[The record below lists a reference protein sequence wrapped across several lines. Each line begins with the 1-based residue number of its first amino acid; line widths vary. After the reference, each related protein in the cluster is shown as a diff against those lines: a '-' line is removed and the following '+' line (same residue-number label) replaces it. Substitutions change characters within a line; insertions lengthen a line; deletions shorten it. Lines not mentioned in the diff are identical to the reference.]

1 MVLISHLSI
10 SPPQLRIN
18 HTFVTP
24 LQLIWL
30 RSFGSNFINPTKKSI
45 QLADQ
50 LNPLL
55 LWKSGAA
62 VWPVSAV
69 CWLQEAAS
77 PGNGWSPPSS
87 SSEHRVITLSEIRK
101 NVNRVLLRYYALFR
115 RADGRGARARPLLI
129 SRVPSN
135 IFTASTHNYAELG
148 VRSWSA
154 GTGASAGICA
164 SLPTSV
170 STAPGLWWL
179 PTSKHFLL

>member
-1 MVLISHLSI
+1 M
-10 SPPQLRIN
+10 
-18 HTFVTP
+18 
-24 LQLIWL
+24 
-30 RSFGSNFINPTKKSI
+30 
-45 QLADQ
+45 
-50 LNPLL
+50 
-55 LWKSGAA
+55 
-62 VWPVSAV
+62 SAV

-154 GTGASAGICA
+154 GALLLGFVRHCLHPCLQLLGYGGYQHPNTFCSKKV
-164 SLPTSV
+164 SL
-170 STAPGLWWL
+170 
-179 PTSKHFLL
+179 SKSWPPFSHFTNF

>member
-30 RSFGSNFINPTKKSI
+30 RSFGSNFINPTNYSI
-45 QLADQ
+45 SWPIESS
-50 LNPLL
+50 PLKV
-55 LWKSGAA
+55 WCSSVQ

-69 CWLQEAAS
+69 WWLQEAAS

-154 GTGASAGICA
+154 GRGASAGICA

-170 STAPGLWWL
+170 SIAPGLW
-179 PTSKHFLL
+179 

>member
-1 MVLISHLSI
+1 MSWPIES
-10 SPPQLRIN
+10 SPLKVWCSSVQ
-18 HTFVTP
+18 
-24 LQLIWL
+24 
-30 RSFGSNFINPTKKSI
+30 
-45 QLADQ
+45 
-50 LNPLL
+50 
-55 LWKSGAA
+55 

-154 GTGASAGICA
+154 GRGASVGIVYSSWAKVGYQHPNAFC
-164 SLPTSV
+164 SKKNLLPF
-170 STAPGLWWL
+170 G
-179 PTSKHFLL
+179 HFTIF

>member
-1 MVLISHLSI
+1 M
-10 SPPQLRIN
+10 
-18 HTFVTP
+18 
-24 LQLIWL
+24 
-30 RSFGSNFINPTKKSI
+30 
-45 QLADQ
+45 
-50 LNPLL
+50 
-55 LWKSGAA
+55 
-62 VWPVSAV
+62 SAV

-154 GTGASAGICA
+154 GRGASAGICA

-170 STAPGLWWL
+170 SIAPNQH
-179 PTSKHFLL
+179 PNTFCSKKVSLSKSWPPFSHFTNF